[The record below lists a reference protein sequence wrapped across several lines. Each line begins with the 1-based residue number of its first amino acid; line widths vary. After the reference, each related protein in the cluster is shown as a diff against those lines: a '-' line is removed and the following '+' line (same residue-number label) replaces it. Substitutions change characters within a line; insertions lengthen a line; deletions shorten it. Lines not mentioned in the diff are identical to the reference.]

1 MSSVAL
7 ILVVAFILLLVMN
20 VPIAVSI
27 ALASFFAI
35 MAEGFDAPVA
45 LALKMANGVNSFALL
60 AIPFFILSGH
70 LMGRGG
76 LARRLIDFAATLV
89 GALPGGLGYVN
100 TLTCM
105 LFGSI
110 SGSAAAAVS
119 SVGGFMIPEMDRK
132 GYGREFNV
140 SITTTA
146 ATTGLLIP
154 PSNVMI
160 VYSVAAGSVSIAA
173 MFMAGVFP
181 GIVSGLFIM
190 LAGAIISIIRG
201 YRGESI
207 DLPKWK
213 PFAAAGILAG
223 MILFAVLSKQGL
235 VNLGFNIGDFHVSNA
250 VIWFVLWS
258 VACCACFETFRRAY
272 TTLLLIVIV
281 IGGILGGIFT
291 ATEAAAIAVVYS
303 FVLSVL
309 VYREIKIKEL
319 PELLLHTGITTAI
332 VMLLIG
338 ASSGMSWI
346 MTMANIPQ
354 TVSSA
359 LLGLSDNP
367 VVILLT
373 INVLLLFVGTFM
385 DMTPAILIF
394 TPIFLPVVSE
404 LGMHPVHFGIMMIA
418 NLCIGLCTPPVGTC
432 LFIGCGVG
440 NTTIAKVTKTLLPFF
455 GSMVVALLVITY
467 IPATSLWL
475 PVASGV
481 LKQSDVDKATFMNK
495 PKVELVEEPAA
506 AAPEKEAE
514 PAAEKPDEEKADAV
528 TSATEHH

>member
-1 MSSVAL
+1 MGTVAL
-7 ILVVAFILLLVMN
+7 ILVVVFVLLLIMN

-35 MAEGFDAPVA
+35 LAEGFDPTIA
-45 LALKMANGVNSFALL
+45 LSLKMANGVNSFSLL

-70 LMGRGG
+70 LMGQGG
-76 LARRLIDFAATLV
+76 LARRLIDFASMLV
-89 GALPGGLGYVN
+89 GRLPGGLGYVN

-119 SVGGFMIPEMDRK
+119 SVGGFMIPEMNRK

-140 SITTTA
+140 AVTTTA

-173 MFMAGVFP
+173 MFMAGFLP
-181 GIVSGLFIM
+181 GIIMGLFIM
-190 LAGAIISIIRG
+190 LVAGIISIFAG
-201 YRGESI
+201 YRGDVVEM
-207 DLPKWK
+207 PRWK
-213 PFAAAGILAG
+213 PVVAAAVVAVILISVLGI
-223 MILFAVLSKQGL
+223 KQGWIPAGGVGL
-235 VNLGFNIGDFHVSNA
+235 LSSGFV
-250 VIWFVLWS
+250 VFVLVS
-258 VACCACFETFRRAY
+258 VGCCIAFRTFRRAY
-272 TTLLLIVIV
+272 LTLLLILIV
-281 IGGILGGIFT
+281 IGGILKGIFT
-291 ATEAAAIAVVYS
+291 ATEAAAIAVVYA
-303 FVLSVL
+303 FFLSVV
-309 VYREIKIKEL
+309 VYREIKLKQL
-319 PELLLHTGITTAI
+319 PEILLQTGITTAV

-354 TVSSA
+354 TVSAA

-367 VVILLT
+367 IVILLT
-373 INVLLLFVGTFM
+373 INALLLFVGTFM

-394 TPIFLPVVSE
+394 TPIFLPVVME

-440 NTTIAKVTKTLLPFF
+440 KTTIAKVTKTMLPFF
-455 GSMVVALLVITY
+455 GAMIAALMVITY
-467 IPATSLWL
+467 VPASSLWL
-475 PVASGV
+475 PVQT
-481 LKQSDVDKATFMNK
+481 KQIKQVDVDKATFMN
-495 PKVELVEEPAA
+495 
-506 AAPEKEAE
+506 APDEG
-514 PAAEKPDEEKADAV
+514 AAEEAVAD
-528 TSATEHH
+528 